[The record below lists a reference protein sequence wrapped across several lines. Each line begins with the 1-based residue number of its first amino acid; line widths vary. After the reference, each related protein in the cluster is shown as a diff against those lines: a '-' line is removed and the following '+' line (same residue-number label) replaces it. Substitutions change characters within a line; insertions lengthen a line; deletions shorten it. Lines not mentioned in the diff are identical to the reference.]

1 MIGLNEKFG
10 KALREYRLKNGWT
23 QEELAKRLHTSK
35 QVISKYENSQRSPN
49 IYVANEYARVL
60 GVTLEEMLGVTQ
72 TEENPVINDRR
83 AEQINRLTGVLDTL
97 NENQLDL
104 LISFLE
110 QVIQKRE

>member
-1 MIGLNEKFG
+1 MEELNEKFG
-10 KALREYRLKNGWT
+10 RALREQRIKNGWT

-60 GVTLEEMLGVTQ
+60 GVTLEEMLGETPAGEKPVT
-72 TEENPVINDRR
+72 PDRR
-83 AEQINRLTGVLDTL
+83 AEQINRLTGILETL
-97 NENQLDL
+97 NEDQLGL